1 MKMTLDSQAFGAF
14 RPRLAGTIVTIA
26 AAGACAAAA
35 VAVAA
40 VMEICAVQ
48 YYGGHAA

>member
-1 MKMTLDSQAFGAF
+1 MTLPLDSEA
-14 RPRLAGTIVTIA
+14 IVKIA
-26 AAGACAAAA
+26 AAGAYAAAAA
-35 VAVAA
+35 VVALAA